1 MVWLLPAA
9 FTACSRDSWW
19 CDSAYWATESA
30 GKIGTF
36 LILIITCTFYTLR
49 EESKRKKLLVFLK
62 SFLILGGVLTG
73 IAFVNEHLTKEA
85 LAIARPS
92 HLYIVQHRV
101 PVFPVDSLY
110 TLNKES
116 RRALLQQLI
125 QSDSLTYASFD
136 QKILDHWVEES
147 GYSFPSGHSFNAFLL
162 ALILTFSLYHSRNTL
177 ARRVYLLPLCWALLV
192 AVSRVAV
199 GAHSAL
205 DVSFGAALG
214 LLVGHLFLYLDYTR
228 AFIARKD

>member
-1 MVWLLPAA
+1 MA

-19 CDSAYWATESA
+19 CASAYWATESA

-36 LILIITCTFYTLR
+36 VILVITCTFYAFR
-49 EESKRKKLLVFLK
+49 EATKRKKLLIFLK
-62 SFLILGGVLTG
+62 SFFILGGILSG

-92 HLYIVQHRV
+92 HLYITQHRI
-101 PVFPVDSLY
+101 PAFPVDSLY
-110 TLNKES
+110 TLDKRA
-116 RRALLQQLI
+116 RRALLQRLI
-125 QSDSLTYASFD
+125 AADSVGYASFD
-136 QKILDHWVEES
+136 TKILDHWVEES

-162 ALILTFSLYHSRNTL
+162 ALILTFSLYHSRSKF
-177 ARRVYLLPLCWALLV
+177 ARRLYLLPLCWAFLV

-214 LLVGHLFLYLDYTR
+214 LFVGHLFLYLEYTR